1 MKKKPQPFTS
11 NNEYGYKFLF
21 WSLVAFK
28 PTGIITQSM
37 YCYVALSFIA
47 GETNSHVLKF
57 LLKLFTLPR
66 MLNKNITF
74 QIIFYFQVSATAL
87 NKTLFFTL
95 GGLSRFYGS
104 DMNFLILGF
113 FSFLLHMCMCIC
125 HFFRHFLVTQVRK
138 KLVKL
143 VLLVIFLSV
152 LVSLSSLFV
161 VAYGGSLWLLQP
173 LVKLQ
178 LPALLLELSFCL
190 LFATTRKPAAF
201 SWDYFTNPRKSTLIL
216 SKVINASPSASML
229 LSRTTVPGHSYKPGG
244 LVLTFCQQGW
254 I

>member
-28 PTGIITQSM
+28 PTGIITQYM

-87 NKTLFFTL
+87 NKTLFFHSWRSVKILRVRYKFLDIGFFFLSAAHVYVYLFFVQTL
-95 GGLSRFYGS
+95 PCYTSQEKTCQAGAFCYLSLCFSLSFFFVCSCLWGLSLTLTAPGQTPVTCPAPWT
-104 DMNFLILGF
+104 
-113 FSFLLHMCMCIC
+113 FLLLAVC
-125 HFFRHFLVTQVRK
+125 F
-138 KLVKL
+138 
-143 VLLVIFLSV
+143 
-152 LVSLSSLFV
+152 
-161 VAYGGSLWLLQP
+161 
-173 LVKLQ
+173 
-178 LPALLLELSFCL
+178 
-190 LFATTRKPAAF
+190 
-201 SWDYFTNPRKSTLIL
+201 N
-216 SKVINASPSASML
+216 
-229 LSRTTVPGHSYKPGG
+229 
-244 LVLTFCQQGW
+244 
-254 I
+254 

>member
-1 MKKKPQPFTS
+1 M
-11 NNEYGYKFLF
+11 
-21 WSLVAFK
+21 AFK
-28 PTGIITQSM
+28 PTGIITQYM

-104 DMNFLILGF
+104 DINFLILVF

-125 HFFRHFLVTQVRK
+125 FLFRHFLVTQVKK

-143 VLLVIFLSV
+143 VLFVIFLSV

-161 VAYGGSLWLLQP
+161 VAYGGSL
-173 LVKLQ
+173 
-178 LPALLLELSFCL
+178 
-190 LFATTRKPAAF
+190 
-201 SWDYFTNPRKSTLIL
+201 
-216 SKVINASPSASML
+216 
-229 LSRTTVPGHSYKPGG
+229 
-244 LVLTFCQQGW
+244 
-254 I
+254 